1 MRAKLEGFKMNV
13 SVNVKVECDYAKTD
27 HNKFYNNEKRN
38 NFEEFRNLALSAGA
52 EVDLSCQTYEGEVDL
67 KELTEVIKTSIS
79 DSIND
84 QVESQIEKIR
94 KDTSEEIDEF
104 KKDMYDHITTEVK
117 KASKPDRVREY

>member
-1 MRAKLEGFKMNV
+1 MKAKLEGFKMNV

-38 NFEEFRNLALSAGA
+38 NFEEFKNLALSAGA
-52 EVDLSCQTYEGEVDL
+52 ELDLSCETYDGEVNL

-79 DSIND
+79 DSINE

-94 KDTSEEIDEF
+94 KDTSKEIHQF
-104 KKDMYDHITTEVK
+104 KEDMYDHITTEVK
-117 KASKPDRVREY
+117 KASKHDRVKEY